1 VTLPAI
7 MTSART
13 LGYYTRLQ
21 EVTANNLANVSSD
34 AYKGDRITAQSLG
47 GDSAPTPVHT
57 LDLRQGTLRDTTRPL
72 DVALA
77 GEGFLVVRTAQ
88 GERLTRGG
96 SLEVSRDGFLVD
108 RHGDLLLGEDGPLH
122 VAGQEL
128 VLEADGTVVVDGARA
143 GRLRL
148 ETVADAS
155 LLRKEGEGR
164 FAALAKTLGA
174 PGVQLRQRAIED
186 ANVSPLLGTVDLIMI
201 QRAYAANTEAL
212 RTMDGVLGTVTG
224 DIGRV

>member
-1 VTLPAI
+1 MTLPAI
-7 MTSART
+7 VTSART

-34 AYKGDRITAQSLG
+34 AFKGDRITAQSLLG
-47 GDSAPTPVHT
+47 ESAPSAVHT
-57 LDLRQGTLRDTTRPL
+57 LDVRQGTVRDTGRPL
-72 DVALA
+72 DVALE
-77 GEGFLVVRTAQ
+77 GEGFLVIRTPQ

-96 SLEVSRDGFLVD
+96 ALEVSRDGFLVD
-108 RHGDLLLGEDGPLH
+108 RHGDVLLGEDGPLH
-122 VAGQEL
+122 VAGKEL
-128 VLEADGTVVVDGARA
+128 VLEADGTVLVDGARA
-143 GRLRL
+143 GRLRF
-148 ETVADAS
+148 ETVANPAS
-155 LLRKEGEGR
+155 LEKEGEGR
-164 FAALAKTLGA
+164 FRATAKTIGA
-174 PGVQLRQRAIED
+174 PDLALRQRALEE

>member
-1 VTLPAI
+1 MTLPAI
-7 MTSART
+7 VTSART

-34 AYKGDRITAQSLG
+34 AYKGDRITAQSLV
-47 GDSAPTPVHT
+47 DTSPTAVHT

-72 DVALA
+72 DVGLA
-77 GEGFLVVRTAQ
+77 GDGFLVVRTPQ
-88 GERLTRGG
+88 GERLMRGG

-128 VLEADGTVVVDGARA
+128 VFEADGTVVVDGARA

-148 ETVADAS
+148 ETVADSS

-164 FAALAKTLGA
+164 FAALARTIGA
-174 PGVQLRQRAIED
+174 SGVQLRQRAIED

>member
-1 VTLPAI
+1 MTLPAI
-7 MTSART
+7 VTSART

-21 EVTANNLANVSSD
+21 EVTANNLANVASD
-34 AYKGDRITAQSLG
+34 AYKGDRITAQALA
-47 GDSAPTPVHT
+47 GDSSPTPVHT
-57 LDLRQGTLRDTTRPL
+57 LDLRQGTLRDTGRPL
-72 DVALA
+72 DVALE
-77 GEGFLVVRTAQ
+77 GDGFLVVRTPQ

-96 SLEVSRDGFLVD
+96 SLEISRDGFLVD

-128 VLEADGTVVVDGARA
+128 VLEADGTVLVDGARA
-143 GRLRL
+143 GRLRF
-148 ETVADAS
+148 ETVANAS
-155 LLRKEGEGR
+155 ALLKEGEGR
-164 FAALAKTLGA
+164 FRTTTATIGAATM
-174 PGVQLRQRAIED
+174 QLRQRSLEE